1 MHQTQIITTE
11 EMLQEI
17 QSAFPNMPMP
27 PLDEMLEF
35 AGEKTMGAMFIR
47 ELDRC
52 RFTSIEDDIIR
63 LSRLEFYYLSPNVI
77 RWFLPHYLTYCIT
90 AETRLTEELVEFLTY
105 YFNPSPES
113 LEDRMERISALSKE
127 NLECIQKFFE
137 WQISS
142 RHQFGESQRWS
153 PERLEFW
160 FETEFEEMKIAIKF
174 CNKAISNLTRSSQT

>member
-1 MHQTQIITTE
+1 
-11 EMLQEI
+11 MLQEI
-17 QSAFPNMPMP
+17 RAAFPDMPMP

-47 ELDRC
+47 DIDKC
-52 RFTSIEDDIIR
+52 RFTKIDDDIIR
-63 LSRLEFYYLSPNVI
+63 LSRLEFYYLSPKAI

-90 AETRLTEELVEFLTY
+90 AEPRLTEELVEFLTY

-113 LEDRMERISALSKE
+113 LKDRLERISALSKE

-137 WQISS
+137 WQINSKHLFVAG
-142 RHQFGESQRWS
+142 RQWS

-160 FETEFEEMKIAIKF
+160 LETEFEEMKSAIGF
-174 CNKAISNLTRSSQT
+174 CDKAINNLARSSQS